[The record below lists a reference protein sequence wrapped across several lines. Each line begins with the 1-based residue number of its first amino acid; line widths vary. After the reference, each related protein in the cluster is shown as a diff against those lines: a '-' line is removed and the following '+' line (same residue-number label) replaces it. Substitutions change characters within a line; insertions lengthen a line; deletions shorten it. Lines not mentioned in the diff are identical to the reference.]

1 VWELFVTEKGK
12 REFAVKSPKWP
23 QSPSF
28 DAQELP
34 RRQPFGAARKA
45 APDVVDAEIVDAE
58 DVLEDFEA
66 EAAALESAIPHR
78 SWPEQAPVRDD
89 NGPELLEGELL
100 PPEVIGA
107 QALSVVTAPSALDA
121 RRGQAPAVDPVT
133 SYLSRYVSGHS
144 RRAMLSSLKVVARYL
159 TGRTADPREVPW
171 PSIRYSHVQA
181 LRGRLAANYAWSSAN
196 RHLLA
201 MRGVM
206 EECWRLGLVDRD
218 TFDRIREVD
227 ALKAT
232 QQEVGRALSPKE
244 LEELL
249 AACPDSFAGK
259 RDAAIVALTAGGG
272 MRRSEV
278 CDARYENWDGA
289 RFCLQVLGKGNK
301 WRTVFVSKK
310 YHTALESWLKA
321 RGDKPGPFVLPV
333 SKHGTLVWTRP
344 LTSGGMYA
352 ILQALGKRAG
362 VKDFTPHDL
371 RRTYITRLLEKGA
384 DALTVSR
391 LVGHSNVQTTMRYDK
406 RDDRAKAAVAMLDD

>member
-1 VWELFVTEKGK
+1 M
-12 REFAVKSPKWP
+12 KSPKLP
-23 QSPSF
+23 QSPGF
-28 DAQELP
+28 DALDLTNG
-34 RRQPFGAARKA
+34 QPFVAARKA
-45 APDVVDAEIVDAE
+45 APDVVEAEIVDAE
-58 DVLEDFEA
+58 DVPDDFAA
-66 EAAALESAIPHR
+66 EAAALESATPHK
-78 SWPEQAPVRDD
+78 SWLESAPVRDD

-100 PPEVIGA
+100 PPEVVGA
-107 QALSVVTAPSALDA
+107 RALSVVTGPSALDV
-121 RRGQAPAVDPVT
+121 RRGQAPVVDPVT
-133 SYLSRYVSGHS
+133 SYLSRYVSRHS
-144 RRAMLSSLKVVARYL
+144 RIAMAASLKVVARYL
-159 TGRTADPREVPW
+159 TGQHADPRMVPW
-171 PSIRYSHVQA
+171 TSIRYPHVQA
-181 LRGRLAANYAWSSAN
+181 LRGRLASDYAWSSAN

-201 MRGVM
+201 LRGIM
-206 EECWRLGLVDRD
+206 QECWRLGLVDRD
-218 TFDRIREVD
+218 VYDRICEVD

-259 RDAAIVALTAGGG
+259 RDAAVIALTAGGG

-278 CDARYENWDGA
+278 CDARYENWDGE
-289 RFCLQVLGKGNK
+289 RFCLRVLGKGNK

-310 YHTALESWLKA
+310 YHAALEAWLAA
-321 RGDKPGPFVLPV
+321 RGDASGPFVMPV

-352 ILQALGKRAG
+352 ILQTLGKRAA